1 LRARKETKTL
11 FESHIMDRKDIR
23 DAMFPDC
30 PIRNVLSRMM
40 DKWTLLALYTLEQ
53 QGTMRF
59 NDLRRSI
66 PDVSQKM
73 LTVTLKSMEAD
84 GLVSRKVIPAVPV
97 KVEYTLTDRATSVM
111 PLLDQLL
118 GWSLEHFGE
127 IIADRQKNLG

>member
-1 LRARKETKTL
+1 
-11 FESHIMDRKDIR
+11 MDRKEIR

-40 DKWTLLALYTLEQ
+40 DKWTLLVIYTLEQ

-59 NDLRRSI
+59 NDLHRAI

-97 KVEYTLTDRATSVM
+97 KVEYTLTDRANSVL

-118 GWSLEHFGE
+118 VWAIEHFND
-127 IIADRQKNLG
+127 ILTDRHHNSSSTL

>member
-1 LRARKETKTL
+1 MQARKETKTL

-97 KVEYTLTDRATSVM
+97 KVEYTLTDRAMSVM

-118 GWSLEHFGE
+118 DWSLEHFGE

>member
-97 KVEYTLTDRATSVM
+97 KVEYTLTDRAMSVM

>member
-1 LRARKETKTL
+1 
-11 FESHIMDRKDIR
+11 MDRKDIR

-97 KVEYTLTDRATSVM
+97 KVEYTLTDRAMSVM

-118 GWSLEHFGE
+118 VWSLEHFGE

>member
-1 LRARKETKTL
+1 LQARKETKTL

-97 KVEYTLTDRATSVM
+97 KVEYTLTDRAMSVM

>member
-1 LRARKETKTL
+1 MRARKETKTL

>member
-1 LRARKETKTL
+1 MQARKETKAL

-40 DKWTLLALYTLEQ
+40 DKWTLLTLYTLEQ

-97 KVEYTLTDRATSVM
+97 KVEYMLTDRALGVM

>member
-1 LRARKETKTL
+1 MQARKETKTL

-53 QGTMRF
+53 EGTMRF

-97 KVEYTLTDRATSVM
+97 KVEYTLTDRAMSVM

>member
-1 LRARKETKTL
+1 
-11 FESHIMDRKDIR
+11 MDRKEIR

-40 DKWTLLALYTLEQ
+40 DKWTLLVIYTLEQ

-59 NDLRRSI
+59 NDLHRAI

-84 GLVSRKVIPAVPV
+84 GFVSRKVIPAVPV
-97 KVEYTLTDRATSVM
+97 KVEYTLTERAAGVL
-111 PLLDQLL
+111 PILDQLL
-118 GWSLEHFGE
+118 AWAMEHFND
-127 IIADRQKNLG
+127 ILTDRQHNSSSTL

>member
-1 LRARKETKTL
+1 
-11 FESHIMDRKDIR
+11 MDRKDIR

-118 GWSLEHFGE
+118 GWSLEHFRE

>member
-1 LRARKETKTL
+1 
-11 FESHIMDRKDIR
+11 MDRKEIR

-40 DKWTLLALYTLEQ
+40 DKWTLLVIYTLEQ

-59 NDLRRSI
+59 NDIHRAI

-73 LTVTLKSMEAD
+73 LTVTLKSMDAD

-97 KVEYTLTDRATSVM
+97 KVEYTLTERAESVL

-118 GWSLEHFGE
+118 AWAMDHFNE
-127 IIADRQKNLG
+127 ILTDRQHNSSSTL

>member
-1 LRARKETKTL
+1 MRARKETKTL

-97 KVEYTLTDRATSVM
+97 KVEYTLTDRAMSVM

>member
-1 LRARKETKTL
+1 
-11 FESHIMDRKDIR
+11 MDRKDIR

-59 NDLRRSI
+59 NDLRRYI

-97 KVEYTLTDRATSVM
+97 KVEYTLTDRALSVM
-111 PLLDQLL
+111 PMLDLLL

>member
-1 LRARKETKTL
+1 MRKETKTL

-97 KVEYTLTDRATSVM
+97 KVEYTLTDRAMSVM

>member
-1 LRARKETKTL
+1 LQARKETKTL

>member
-1 LRARKETKTL
+1 
-11 FESHIMDRKDIR
+11 MDRKEIR

-40 DKWTLLALYTLEQ
+40 DKWTLLVIYTLEQ

-59 NDLRRSI
+59 NDIHRAI

-97 KVEYTLTDRATSVM
+97 KVEYTLTERAGSVL

-118 GWSLEHFGE
+118 AWAMEHFNE
-127 IIADRQKNLG
+127 ILTDRQHNSSSTL

>member
-1 LRARKETKTL
+1 MQARKETKTL

-40 DKWTLLALYTLEQ
+40 DKWTLLTLYTLEQ

-97 KVEYTLTDRATSVM
+97 KVEYTLTDRALSVM

>member
-1 LRARKETKTL
+1 
-11 FESHIMDRKDIR
+11 MDRKDIR

-40 DKWTLLALYTLEQ
+40 DKWTLLVIYTLEQ

-59 NDLRRSI
+59 NDIHRAI

-97 KVEYTLTDRATSVM
+97 KVEYTLTERAGSVL

-118 GWSLEHFGE
+118 AWAMEHFNE
-127 IIADRQKNLG
+127 ILTDRQHNSSSTL

>member
-1 LRARKETKTL
+1 MQAKKETKTL

-97 KVEYTLTDRATSVM
+97 KVEYTLTDRAMSVM

>member
-1 LRARKETKTL
+1 
-11 FESHIMDRKDIR
+11 MDRKEIR

-40 DKWTLLALYTLEQ
+40 DKWTLLVIYTLEQ

-59 NDLRRSI
+59 NDIHRAI

-73 LTVTLKSMEAD
+73 LTVTLKSMDAD

-97 KVEYTLTDRATSVM
+97 KVEYTLTERTESVL

-118 GWSLEHFGE
+118 AWAMDHFNE
-127 IIADRQKNLG
+127 ILTDRQHNSSSTL

>member
-1 LRARKETKTL
+1 
-11 FESHIMDRKDIR
+11 MDRKEIR
-23 DAMFPDC
+23 DVMFPDC

-40 DKWTLLALYTLEQ
+40 DKWTLLVIYTLEQ

-59 NDLRRSI
+59 NDIHRAI

-73 LTVTLKSMEAD
+73 LTLTLKCMEAD

-97 KVEYTLTDRATSVM
+97 KVEYTLTERANSVL

-118 GWSLEHFGE
+118 AWAMEHFNE
-127 IIADRQKNLG
+127 ILTDRQHNSSSTL

>member
-1 LRARKETKTL
+1 MQARKETKTL

-97 KVEYTLTDRATSVM
+97 KVEYTLTDRALSVM

>member
-1 LRARKETKTL
+1 MQAKKETKTL

-23 DAMFPDC
+23 DAMFPEC

-97 KVEYTLTDRATSVM
+97 KVEYTLTDRAMSVM